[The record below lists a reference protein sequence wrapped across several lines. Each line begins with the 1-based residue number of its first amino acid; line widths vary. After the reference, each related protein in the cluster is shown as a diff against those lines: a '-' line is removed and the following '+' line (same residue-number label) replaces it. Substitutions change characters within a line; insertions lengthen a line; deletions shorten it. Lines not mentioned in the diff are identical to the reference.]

1 MNRLKMVML
10 DTFPDV
16 AIKVYILTK
25 KKYKI
30 KTQLNRIGTES
41 SNKAVTNVVEKRP
54 DKGWNIEDT
63 VILY

>member
-54 DKGWNIEDT
+54 DKG
-63 VILY
+63 